1 MNKKQSIASGLFL
14 SFFAIQPVFAEEV
27 AELEQ
32 VVVKE
37 KETKANLIQKS
48 RHSIQQEMINDTRDL
63 VRYTTDVGISDNGRH
78 LKGFA
83 MRGVEGNR
91 VGISIDGISLPD
103 SEENSLYARYGNFNP
118 SRMNID
124 SELVSGIDIYRGSNS
139 FRAGSGSLGGSV
151 NYKSLDAVDLVLEGN
166 KFGTLLKAGY
176 ASKNREWV
184 KTVGVGYLGEK
195 LDLALLYS
203 HRAGHEMKSNG
214 KGDIE
219 LYSARQKPDPVT
231 HRLNNYLFKLGYS
244 FNPAH
249 RVAFSI
255 NGQKGH
261 RYTDELSYTSI
272 GSLWREADDENER
285 INANLYY
292 AYTPESKY
300 LALLR
305 ADLDYQYTDLAAV
318 NNKGSRSWNFQKNQY
333 EPKELMEIYDRRMET
348 KYTRFSLQAVSQPF
362 ELPYKVLGE
371 HQLSVTAFAGR
382 RDFKNINYDTIV
394 GYPASVYTI
403 QYPVRT
409 SQLGAII
416 KDKVVWYPVFGDW
429 SPTITAQFG
438 SRFNYEKLEPR
449 ELNANC
455 SAACKREGKPDKTTF
470 TNVNSFLDL
479 EAQINPVWKVGY
491 SVGSGYRIPT
501 ASEMYFT
508 YDSPYGKWQS
518 NPELVSERSI
528 THTLS
533 VGAESEKGSFDM
545 NIYQS
550 NYRDFLFEQE
560 TIVKSYNTY
569 YNQCAYYG
577 CAKYFETPK
586 QQMVNVDKARIRGL
600 EAKAALNLNTF
611 SDSLNG
617 WRVSASVGYSKG
629 KLSTE
634 SSLLSI
640 QPLKAI
646 LGLDYEA
653 PNGNWG
659 IFNRLTYLGA
669 KKAKDAQ
676 VVENV
681 YSSRGYE
688 PEVTTYKY
696 LNQSAYVFDMFG
708 YYKVNKHLTLRAGVY
723 NLFNR
728 TYHTWD
734 ALRGINANSTT
745 NAVDRAGLGLQ
756 RFYAPGRNYSAAVEI
771 KF

>member
-1 MNKKQSIASGLFL
+1 MNKKQSIASGLFF
-14 SFFAIQPVFAEEV
+14 SFFAIQPIFAEEV

-32 VVVKE
+32 VVVQE
-37 KETKANLIQKS
+37 KETKANLIKKS
-48 RHSIQQEMINDTRDL
+48 RHTIQQEMINDTRDL

-91 VGISIDGISLPD
+91 VGISIDGVSLPD
-103 SEENSLYARYGNFNP
+103 SEENSLYARYGNFNS
-118 SRMNID
+118 SRLSID
-124 SELVSGIDIYRGSNS
+124 PELVTGIDIYRGANS
-139 FRAGSGSLGGSV
+139 FNAGSGSLGGTV
-151 NYKSLDAVDLVLEGN
+151 NYKTLDAMDLVSDG
-166 KFGTLLKAGY
+166 KTFGGLAKVGY
-176 ASKNREWV
+176 SSKNREWV
-184 KTVGVGYLGEK
+184 KTLGVGYLGEK
-195 LDLALLYS
+195 LDLSLLYS
-203 HRAGHEMKSNG
+203 NRAGHELKSNG
-214 KGDIE
+214 SGNIE
-219 LYSARQKPDPVT
+219 LFSARQKPDPAT
-231 HRLNNYLFKLGYS
+231 HRLDNYLFKLGYA

-285 INANLYY
+285 INANLNY
-292 AYTPESKY
+292 AYTPESQY
-300 LALLR
+300 LALFK
-305 ADLDYQYTDLAAV
+305 ADIDYQYTDLAAV
-318 NNKGSRSWNFQKNQY
+318 NYKGRRPWNFLTDQY
-333 EPKELMEIYDRRMET
+333 DPKELMEIYDRRMET
-348 KYTRFSLQAVSQPF
+348 KYTRITTQLDSQFFAFPHRA
-362 ELPYKVLGE
+362 LGE
-371 HQLSVTAFAGR
+371 HQISVSAFAAK

-394 GYPASVYTI
+394 GYPTSEYTI

-409 SQLGAII
+409 TQLGATI
-416 KDKVVWYPVFGDW
+416 KDKVVWSPVFADW
-429 SPTITAQFG
+429 SPIITAQFG

-449 ELNANC
+449 ELNADC
-455 SAACKREGKPDKTTF
+455 SAACKREGKPDTTTF
-470 TNVNSFLDL
+470 KTVSSFLDL
-479 EAQINPVWKVGY
+479 EAQLNDVWKVGY
-491 SVGSGYRIPT
+491 QVGSGYRIPT

-508 YDSPYGKWQS
+508 FDSPYGKWQS
-518 NPELVSERSI
+518 NPDLKAERSI

-533 VGAESEKGSFDM
+533 VAAQNEKGSIDL
-545 NIYQS
+545 NVYQS
-550 NYRDFLFEQE
+550 NYKDFLFEQE
-560 TIVKSYNTY
+560 TIVRNYNTY
-569 YNQCAYYG
+569 YRQCAYYG
-577 CAKYFETPK
+577 CPRYFETPR
-586 QQMVNVDKARIRGL
+586 QQMVNIDKARIRGL
-600 EAKAALNLNTF
+600 EAKLAFNLNTL
-611 SDSLNG
+611 SEHLTG
-617 WRVSASVGYSKG
+617 WRVSGSVGYSKG

-640 QPLKAI
+640 QPIKAI

-653 PNGNWG
+653 PSGNWG

-669 KKAKDAQ
+669 KKPKDAQ

-696 LNQSAYVFDMFG
+696 LNKSAYIMDIFG
-708 YYKVNKHLTLRAGVY
+708 YYKATKNITLRAGVY

-756 RFYAPGRNYSAAVEI
+756 RYYAPGRNYSASVEI

>member
-1 MNKKQSIASGLFL
+1 MNRTQSIASGLFF
-14 SFFAIQPVFAEEV
+14 SFFAIQPILAEEV
-27 AELEQ
+27 AELQEI
-32 VVVKE
+32 VVKE
-37 KETKANLIQKS
+37 KETKANLIKKS
-48 RHSIQQEMINDTRDL
+48 RHAIQQEMINDTRDL

-91 VGISIDGISLPD
+91 VGVSIDGISLPD
-103 SEENSLYARYGNFNP
+103 SEENSLYARYGNFNS
-118 SRMNID
+118 SRISID
-124 SELVSGIDIYRGSNS
+124 PELVSGIDIYRGANS
-139 FRAGSGSLGGSV
+139 FNSGSGSLGGSV
-151 NYKSLDAVDLVLEGN
+151 NYKSLDAVDIVLDGN
-166 KFGTLLKAGY
+166 KFGSLLKTSY

-195 LDLALLYS
+195 LDLVLLYS
-203 HRAGHEMKSNG
+203 NRTGHELKSNG

-219 LYSARQKPDPVT
+219 LYSSRQKPDPSRL
-231 HRLNNYLFKLGYS
+231 RLNNYLFKLGYAFS
-244 FNPAH
+244 PSH
-249 RVAFSI
+249 RLAFSI
-255 NGQKGH
+255 NGQKGN

-272 GSLWREADDENER
+272 GSLWREADDENGR
-285 INANLYY
+285 INANLNY

-305 ADLDYQYTDLAAV
+305 ADIDYQYTDLAAV
-318 NNKGSRSWNFQKNQY
+318 NNKGRRPWNFRKNQY
-333 EPKELMEIYDRRMET
+333 EAKELIEVHDRRMKT
-348 KYTRFSLQAVSQPF
+348 KYTRFSIQMDSQPF
-362 ELPYKVLGE
+362 EFPYKWLGE
-371 HQLSVTAFAGR
+371 HQLSISAFASR

-394 GYPASVYTI
+394 GASTTVYTI

-409 SQLGAII
+409 NQLGATI
-416 KDKVVWYPVFGDW
+416 KDKVVWYPVFDEW

-449 ELNANC
+449 ELNAAC
-455 SAACKREGKPDKTTF
+455 STACKREGKPDTSVFK
-470 TNVNSFLDL
+470 NVTSFLDL
-479 EAQINPVWKVGY
+479 EAQLNSVWKVGY
-491 SVGSGYRIPT
+491 SVGAGYRIPT

-508 YDSPYGKWQS
+508 FDSPYGKWKS
-518 NPELVSERSI
+518 NPDLVAERSV

-533 VGAESEKGSFDM
+533 VAAHNEKGSVDL

-550 NYRDFLFEQE
+550 NYNDFLFERE
-560 TIVKSYNTY
+560 TIVKSYNPY
-569 YNQCAYYG
+569 YNLCAYYG
-577 CAKYFETPK
+577 CSKYFETPR
-586 QQMVNVDKARIRGL
+586 QQMVNIDKARIRGL

-611 SDSLNG
+611 SDKLNG
-617 WRVSASVGYSKG
+617 WSILGSIGYSKG
-629 KLSTE
+629 KLSTD

-640 QPLKAI
+640 QPMKMI
-646 LGLDYEA
+646 WGLDYEA
-653 PNGNWG
+653 PSGKWG

-696 LNQSAYVFDMFG
+696 LNKSAYVFDMFG
-708 YYKVNKHLTLRAGVY
+708 YYKATKNVTLRAGVY

-745 NAVDRAGLGLQ
+745 NTVDREGRGLQ
-756 RFYAPGRNYSAAVEI
+756 RFYAPGRNYSASIEI

>member
-569 YNQCAYYG
+569 YNQCSYYG